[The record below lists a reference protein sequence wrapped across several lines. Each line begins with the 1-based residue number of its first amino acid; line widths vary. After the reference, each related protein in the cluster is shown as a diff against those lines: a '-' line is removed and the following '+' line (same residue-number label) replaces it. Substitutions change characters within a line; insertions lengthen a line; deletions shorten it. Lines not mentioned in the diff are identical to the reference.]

1 MMRKSIQKSTLGLIG
16 AVLVALAAACAGP
29 PERESLETI
38 SEPGVPKQ
46 LQSRQIIVALAEK
59 ERPQW
64 AAIAQELQGR
74 YGLRSVGEFPLT
86 SIGVQCLVFQV
97 LPDQS
102 LEGLLAQLKA
112 DPRIELAQPNQ
123 AFEGLQAAAD
133 DSITGY
139 AALAYGVKLI
149 GADRAWRVSTGR
161 GVSVV
166 VIDTGADIQHPA
178 LRGREIKTVNFVEG
192 GEPSFASDRHG
203 TAIAGII
210 SAHPATGIRIDG
222 VAPDVALTVAKACW
236 YPEPA
241 NAKARCSSWTLAKAI
256 DFAIN
261 SGAHV
266 INLSLGGRPDELLA
280 RLLTAADRRGVTVIA
295 ATLEGRDDPGFPA
308 ALDTVIPVIACDAD
322 RQVTWPRWRTL
333 PFVAA
338 APGVEIVAPAP
349 HNRYDLLSGSSLAAA
364 HVTGVVA
371 LLVQQEPQRRPDQ
384 IREILRVTAQPATH
398 MNHSDPLAIGIVD
411 ACAALARHAP
421 LLACR

>member
-1 MMRKSIQKSTLGLIG
+1 MWKGNVRRGISL
-16 AVLVALAAACAGP
+16 ACAALLALGACVAPLEQTP
-29 PERESLETI
+29 PETI

-64 AAIAQELQGR
+64 PAITQELQGR
-74 YGLRSVGEFPLT
+74 YQLRSVGEFPLT

-97 LPDQS
+97 PSGQS
-102 LEGLLAQLKA
+102 LEATIDQLQA
-112 DPRIELAQPNQ
+112 DPRIALAQPNQ
-123 AFEGLQAAAD
+123 AFEGLQAAD
-133 DSITGY
+133 DSTVGY
-139 AALAYGVKLI
+139 VALAYGVKLI

-161 GVSVV
+161 GVPVV
-166 VIDTGADIQHPA
+166 VIDTGADIDHPA
-178 LRGREIKTVNFVEG
+178 LRSQGIKTANFVEG
-192 GEPSFASDRHG
+192 GESSFATDRHG
-203 TAIAGII
+203 TAIAGVI
-210 SAHPATGIRIDG
+210 SAHPIAGVRIDG

-236 YPEPA
+236 YPEPTS
-241 NAKARCSSWTLAKAI
+241 AKARCSSWTLAKAI

-261 SGAHV
+261 GGARV

-280 RLLTAADRRGVTVIA
+280 RLLTAAEHRGVTVVA
-295 ATLEGRDDPGFPA
+295 ATLENQDDPGFPA

-322 RQVTWPRWRTL
+322 RRVAWPRWRTL
-333 PFVAA
+333 PFVVA

-384 IREILRVTAQPATH
+384 IREILRATAQQATTVS
-398 MNHSDPLAIGIVD
+398 HSTPLAIGIVD
-411 ACAALARHAP
+411 ACAALARHTP
-421 LLACR
+421 LLACY